1 MACFSVLALGV
12 AGAAVAAE
20 EATLADAAE
29 HGNRA
34 LIGKL
39 LDAGTDANAP
49 QVDGTTALHWAV
61 YRDDAETAALLVRAG
76 ADVNAENSYGVPP
89 LSLAATNGSTNIVTL
104 LLDAGAERECGS
116 AQRRNRSHD
125 GGAHGQPRRGASAPG
140 QGRRSQ
146 RA

>member
-1 MACFSVLALGV
+1 MKPFSIACFSVLAFGV

-34 LIGKL
+34 RIGKL
-39 LDAGTDANAP
+39 LDAGTDVNAP

-76 ADVNAENSYGVPP
+76 ADATRRTAMACRRY
-89 LSLAATNGSTNIVTL
+89 LS
-104 LLDAGAERECGS
+104 
-116 AQRRNRSHD
+116 
-125 GGAHGQPRRGASAPG
+125 PRRTAARTS
-140 QGRRSQ
+140 
-146 RA
+146 